1 MSTFL
6 YSLSSENEKKWK
18 KKKFSRK
25 TNSESEASITESK
38 VQLWVCGMSIINQK
52 QQQQNT

>member
-1 MSTFL
+1 MKK
-6 YSLSSENEKKWK
+6 NERKKN
-18 KKKFSRK
+18 FSRK

>member
-18 KKKFSRK
+18 KTNFSRK